1 MKCVCFTVNICKLWF
16 EKIKAWN
23 FPGGPVAKTV
33 LPVRGTWVHPLV
45 RELRWEILSAAEET
59 HCSQTNKLKKSKVE
73 TLI

>member
-33 LPVRGTWVHPLV
+33 LPVRGTWVHSLV
-45 RELRWEILSAAEET
+45 GELAVSHATAKMGDPEC
-59 HCSQTNKLKKSKVE
+59 CSGDPVQPNK
-73 TLI
+73 